1 MSAESMA
8 VNLMDL
14 QETIR
19 QLQIQRRQIDVAIA
33 NLEDLQGTHDGGNF
47 VIPSRR
53 GRKSMGPEERQ
64 QVSDR
69 IRRYWAT
76 RREQVRP

>member
-1 MSAESMA
+1 MA
-8 VNLMDL
+8 VDLMDL

-19 QLQIQRRQIDVAIA
+19 QLQIEKRQMDVAIA
-33 NLEDLQGTHDGGNF
+33 NLEELQGTHDDGGN
-47 VIPSRR
+47 VVMINRR

-64 QVSDR
+64 RVSDR

-76 RREQVRP
+76 RREQLKS

>member
-1 MSAESMA
+1 MA
-8 VNLMDL
+8 VDLMDL

-19 QLQIQRRQIDVAIA
+19 QLQVQKRQIDVAIA
-33 NLEDLQGTHDGGNF
+33 NLEDLQGTHDGGGNI
-47 VIPSRR
+47 VMINRR

-64 QVSDR
+64 RVSDR

-76 RREQVRP
+76 RREQLKS

>member
-1 MSAESMA
+1 MA
-8 VNLMDL
+8 VDLMDL

-19 QLQIQRRQIDVAIA
+19 QLQVQKRQMDVAIA
-33 NLEDLQGTHDGGNF
+33 NLEDLQGAYGGN
-47 VIPSRR
+47 VVMPNRR

-64 QVSDR
+64 RVSDR

-76 RREQVRP
+76 RREQVKS